1 LQERI
6 NEGAYP
12 DTERAPRRS
21 VSHMGKFSGDSMH
34 YLTKEK
40 TKVLAEKNGWSLAH
54 AEGFVD
60 GEAFRRRGLTPSKH
74 AQVGIDDYSLGF
86 RAGYYERRIP
96 DPASAKSPVVL
107 VNKLPADAP
116 KSVQEL

>member
-1 LQERI
+1 
-6 NEGAYP
+6 
-12 DTERAPRRS
+12 
-21 VSHMGKFSGDSMH
+21 MH

-60 GEAFRRRGLTPSKH
+60 GEAYRRRGLAPSKH

-86 RAGYYERRIP
+86 RAGYYERKSL
-96 DPASAKSPVVL
+96 DPLPAKSPAVPVGDI
-107 VNKLPADAP
+107 VRVAAKG
-116 KSVQEL
+116 VQEL